1 MASNSKPRKPTATT
15 GTGPR
20 RIAKSTAATTGTNKT
35 KTTNTANFKEWERT
49 GKINPK
55 TIPLD
60 RTRGTGS
67 VPPKPRGAKKK

>member
-20 RIAKSTAATTGTNKT
+20 RVVKSTAAANIPNKT
-35 KTTNTANFKEWERT
+35 KTTNTANFKEWQRT
-49 GKINPK
+49 GKINPN

-60 RTRGTGS
+60 RTRGRGS